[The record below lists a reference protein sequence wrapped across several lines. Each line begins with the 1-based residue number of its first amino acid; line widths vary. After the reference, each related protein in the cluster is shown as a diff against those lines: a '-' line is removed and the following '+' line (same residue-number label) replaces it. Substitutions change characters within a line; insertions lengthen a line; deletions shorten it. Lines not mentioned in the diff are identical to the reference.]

1 MLDIAVFNGIIGNTH
16 FFGGRLSMRTAR
28 MKKYIGDKAFYRRYL
43 LLALPMIVQN
53 AITNLV
59 SFLDNIMVGQL
70 GTEQMSGVAIVNQL
84 IFVYNLAIFGAVSA
98 ASIFG
103 AQYYGKGDHKGH
115 MYSFRFKLY
124 ATLLVT
130 AFAILLFLIKGGN
143 LISLYLTD
151 TTGNGATEQALQYG
165 LEYLSIMVVGLIPF
179 AINQSYATNI
189 KETGQTLI
197 PMIASFVAVGTNAVL
212 DYLLIFG
219 IGPFPK
225 LGVMGAA
232 LATVIA
238 RYIEAI
244 IVIVWAH
251 THAKQNQYL
260 KGAYVGFGVP
270 GQELKAIL
278 IKGFPLMMNEVLWAA
293 GMTAVTQ
300 CYSVRG
306 LSVVAGLNIATTI
319 TNLFNIVYL
328 QLGACISIVVGQ
340 YLGAGKLEEA
350 KDADNKMI
358 AFSVFCCIIMASVML
373 VVGRFF
379 PAIYNT
385 SEEIKKLATSFI
397 AVSAMIMPFC
407 SFSHASYFTL
417 RSGGKTFVTFLFDS
431 VFTWVIVVPTAF
443 VLAHYTGLGI
453 VSIYFFV
460 QATEM
465 IKVIIGYCMV
475 RSNVWLVRMV

>member
-1 MLDIAVFNGIIGNTH
+1 
-16 FFGGRLSMRTAR
+16 MRTAR
-28 MKKYIGDKAFYRRYL
+28 IKKYIGDKAFYRRYL

-130 AFAILLFLIKGGN
+130 AFAILVFLIKGGN

-358 AFSVFCCIIMASVML
+358 AFSVFCCIIMAAVML

-453 VSIYFFV
+453 VSIYFLV

>member
-1 MLDIAVFNGIIGNTH
+1 
-16 FFGGRLSMRTAR
+16 MRTAR

-130 AFAILLFLIKGGN
+130 AFAILVFLIKGGN

-358 AFSVFCCIIMASVML
+358 AFSVFCCIIMAAVML

-453 VSIYFFV
+453 VSIYFLV

>member
-1 MLDIAVFNGIIGNTH
+1 
-16 FFGGRLSMRTAR
+16 MRGLE
-28 MKKYIGDKAFYRRYL
+28 KLKNKYIGDRAFYRRYL
-43 LLALPMIVQN
+43 LLAVPMILQN

-103 AQYYGKGDHKGH
+103 AQYFGKGNHRGH
-115 MYSFRFKLY
+115 MFSFRFKLY

-130 AFAILLFLIKGGN
+130 GFTMLLFVTKGAD

-151 TTGNGATEQALQYG
+151 TVGNGATDLALHYGQQY
-165 LEYLSIMVVGLIPF
+165 LVIMMAGLIPF
-179 AINQSYATNI
+179 AVCQAYATNI
-189 KETGQTLI
+189 KETGQTFV

-219 IGPFPK
+219 IGPLPK
-225 LGVMGAA
+225 LGVEGAA
-232 LATVIA
+232 LATIIS
-238 RYIEAI
+238 RYLEAL

-251 THAKQNQYL
+251 RNRQSNRYL
-260 KGAYVGFGVP
+260 EGAYKGFGMP
-270 GQELKAIL
+270 FAEFKAII
-278 IKGFPLMMNEVLWAA
+278 IKGFPLMINEVLWAA
-293 GMTAVTQ
+293 GMTTVTQ

-306 LSVVAGLNIATTI
+306 LDVVAGLNIATTI
-319 TNLFNIVYL
+319 TNLFNIVYI

-340 YLGAGKLEEA
+340 YLGAGQLEEA

-358 AFSVFCCIIMASVML
+358 VFSVFCCVIMAAIML
-373 VVGRFF
+373 LVGGFF
-379 PAIYNT
+379 PEIYNT
-385 SEEIKKLATSFI
+385 TEQIKELATSFI
-397 AVSAMIMPFC
+397 AVSALIMPFC

-417 RSGGKTFVTFLFDS
+417 RSGGKTLVTFLFDS
-431 VFTWVIVVPTAF
+431 VFTWVVVVPTAF
-443 VLAHYTGLGI
+443 LLAHHTGLGI

-460 QATEM
+460 QATEL
-465 IKVIIGYCMV
+465 IKVVIGYFMV
-475 RSNVWLVRMV
+475 RSNVWVVQMV

>member
-1 MLDIAVFNGIIGNTH
+1 MWREFK
-16 FFGGRLSMRTAR
+16 R
-28 MKKYIGDKAFYRRYL
+28 KYIGDRDFYKRYIA
-43 LLALPMIVQN
+43 LALPMILQN

-103 AQYYGKGDHKGH
+103 AQYFGKGNHKGH

-124 ATLLVT
+124 ATLIVT
-130 AFAILLFLIKGGN
+130 GLTILLFLGKGSD

-151 TTGNGATEQALQYG
+151 TTGNGATDVALQYG
-165 LEYLSIMVVGLIPF
+165 MEYLGIMMVGLIPF
-179 AINQSYATNI
+179 AVNQSYATNI
-189 KETGQTLI
+189 KETGQTFI
-197 PMIASFVAVGTNAVL
+197 PMVASFAAVGSNAIL

-219 IGPFPK
+219 IGPFPE
-225 LGVMGAA
+225 LGVKGAA

-238 RYIEAI
+238 RYIEALI
-244 IVIVWAH
+244 IIIWAH
-251 THAKQNQYL
+251 THRQKNRYL
-260 KGAYVGFGVP
+260 AGAYTGIGIP
-270 GQELKAIL
+270 LEELKAIL
-278 IKGFPLMMNEVLWAA
+278 IKGFPLMINEVLWAA

-306 LSVVAGLNIATTI
+306 LEVVAGLNIATTI

-328 QLGACISIVVGQ
+328 QLGGCISIVVGQ
-340 YLGAGKLEEA
+340 YLGAGELDRA

-358 AFSVFCCIIMASVML
+358 VFSVFCCVVMAGIML
-373 VVGRFF
+373 VIGGVF
-379 PAIYNT
+379 PQIYNT
-385 SEEIKKLATSFI
+385 TDQIKELATSFI
-397 AVSAMIMPFC
+397 AVSALIMPFC

-417 RSGGKTFVTFLFDS
+417 RSGGKTMVTFLFDS
-431 VFTWVIVVPTAF
+431 VFTWVVVVPTAF
-443 VLAHYTGLGI
+443 LLANYTGLGI
-453 VSIYFFV
+453 VSVYFFV

-465 IKVIIGYCMV
+465 IKVAIGYFMV
-475 RSNVWLVRMV
+475 RSNVWLVQMV